1 MNFAS
6 ERSLFQQLGS
16 CIPAGKLRVMDPS
29 HLDRNLIREVR
40 EHLTVVN
47 TNRQDLD
54 MWFEDNKMRRER
66 TRIMAKEVFRRF
78 ITKEMD
84 LMTGGTG
91 MGSDDD
97 SDDD

>member
-1 MNFAS
+1 
-6 ERSLFQQLGS
+6 
-16 CIPAGKLRVMDPS
+16 VTDPS

-54 MWFEDNKMRRER
+54 IWFEDNKMRRER
-66 TRIMAKEVFRRF
+66 TRIMAKEVFGRF

-97 SDDD
+97 SDND

>member
-1 MNFAS
+1 
-6 ERSLFQQLGS
+6 
-16 CIPAGKLRVMDPS
+16 MDPS

-84 LMTGGTG
+84 LMTGATG
-91 MGSDDD
+91 LGSDDD